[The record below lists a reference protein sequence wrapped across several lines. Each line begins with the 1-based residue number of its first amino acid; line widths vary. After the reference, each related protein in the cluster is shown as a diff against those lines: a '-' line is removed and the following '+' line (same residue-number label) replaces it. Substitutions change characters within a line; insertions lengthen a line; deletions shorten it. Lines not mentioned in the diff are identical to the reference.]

1 MQSVDKTKEIVLP
14 YFKRAF
20 ACVILRL
27 VRDNVI
33 SLYCKPGTWLGL
45 TLRVL
50 GKSGYACYLSMA
62 SNSRFLENGARAEL
76 FDMTF
81 CYELGVI

>member
-14 YFKRAF
+14 YFKRTF
-20 ACVILRL
+20 ACVVLRL
-27 VRDNVI
+27 VRDRVI
-33 SLYCKPGTWLGL
+33 SLYCKPGIWLGL
-45 TLRVL
+45 TLRVS
-50 GKSGYACYLSMA
+50 GKSGYACCLSIV
-62 SNSRFLENGARAEL
+62 SNSRFLENGARVEL

>member
-14 YFKRAF
+14 CFKGAF
-20 ACVILRL
+20 TCVVLKL
-27 VRDNVI
+27 VRDSVI
-33 SLYCKPGTWLGL
+33 SLYCKPGTWLDL
-45 TLRVL
+45 TLRVS

-81 CYELGVI
+81 CYELGVV